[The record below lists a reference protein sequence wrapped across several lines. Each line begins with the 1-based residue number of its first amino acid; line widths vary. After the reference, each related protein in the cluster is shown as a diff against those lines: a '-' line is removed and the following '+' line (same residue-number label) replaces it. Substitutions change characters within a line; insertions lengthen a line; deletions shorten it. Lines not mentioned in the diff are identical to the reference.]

1 MPEFALGMDAALY
14 FTAAIFTAADEAAV
28 TAASR
33 TELTNVKDLTA
44 NLETGEA
51 DVTTRANNG
60 WRATAATLKEM
71 TLEWEMQWKPGDAG
85 FEAIKDAWLN
95 NDEIGLVALDQ
106 DYSVAGAQGPTGN
119 FTITNF
125 SKSEPLEE
133 AQTVSVTAK
142 ASSQQQ
148 WFVKPSA

>member
-1 MPEFALGMDAALY
+1 MPEFALGMSAKMYYAAAA
-14 FTAAIFTAADEAAV
+14 FTASDEAAV
-28 TAASR
+28 TSATL

-71 TLEWEMQWKPGDAG
+71 TLEWEMQWKPGDGG
-85 FEAIKDAWLN
+85 FEAIKNAWLN
-95 NDEIGLVALDQ
+95 SSEIGLVAVDQ
-106 DYSVAGAQGPTGN
+106 AYGTVGAQGPAGN

-142 ASSQQQ
+142 ASSFQQ
-148 WFVKPSA
+148 WFTNAT